1 MLHQDVQ
8 QFIEEH
14 LNTEVTRLILKGS
27 PFKDITIQDLAHQ
40 IEAKNKCKKKLPTWF
55 NTKTIYYPNKLNIE
69 QTSSEE
75 TAAYKADLI
84 SGSKLI
90 DITGGFGIDSYYFA
104 KSFTQVIHC
113 EINESLSKIVH
124 YNFGVLGVSNIEAIS
139 DNGFSYLKKKD
150 QSFDCIYIDPSRRND
165 HKGKVFL
172 LKDCLPY
179 VPPKIDFFFSKS
191 KHILIKLSP
200 MLDIS
205 HTVKELK
212 NVKEIHIVSVKN
224 EVKELLF
231 LLEKNYQKPIKIKT
245 VNLLKDKKEV
255 FEFIM
260 GNQSDATYALPQNY
274 LYEPN
279 SAILKSGGFYEIS
292 HQYNIHKLHEHSH
305 VYTSE
310 NLIEFPGRSFKILK
324 TLAYQKKKIV
334 REIEDKKANITTR
347 NFPKTVA
354 QLRKE
359 TKLKDG
365 GNIYL
370 FFTTNYKNEPVVLFC
385 NKV

>member
-1 MLHQDVQ
+1 
-8 QFIEEH
+8 
-14 LNTEVTRLILKGS
+14 
-27 PFKDITIQDLAHQ
+27 
-40 IEAKNKCKKKLPTWF
+40 
-55 NTKTIYYPNKLNIE
+55 
-69 QTSSEE
+69 
-75 TAAYKADLI
+75 
-84 SGSKLI
+84 
-90 DITGGFGIDSYYFA
+90 
-104 KSFTQVIHC
+104 
-113 EINESLSKIVH
+113 
-124 YNFGVLGVSNIEAIS
+124 
-139 DNGFSYLKKKD
+139 
-150 QSFDCIYIDPSRRND
+150 
-165 HKGKVFL
+165 
-172 LKDCLPY
+172 
-179 VPPKIDFFFSKS
+179 
-191 KHILIKLSP
+191 
-200 MLDIS
+200 
-205 HTVKELK
+205 
-212 NVKEIHIVSVKN
+212 
-224 EVKELLF
+224 
-231 LLEKNYQKPIKIKT
+231 
-245 VNLLKDKKEV
+245 
-255 FEFIM
+255 M

-324 TLAYQKKKIV
+324 TVAYHKKKIV